1 MSLTAADV
9 DRIIALL
16 DGSRF
21 DRLSLEMDGLKL
33 DLERNGGP
41 AVARPAPASTP
52 APAVTAAPAEPVQP
66 PSAPVATR
74 EAGLVE
80 VKSPLLGIYY
90 RAPRPGEE
98 PFVEI
103 GARVEPDTIVG
114 IIEVM
119 KLMNTARAG
128 VSGEI
133 VEILARNGELVEHG
147 ETLLLVRPD
156 R

>member
-1 MSLTAADV
+1 MTLTAADV

-16 DGSRF
+16 DASRF
-21 DRLSLEMDGLKL
+21 DRLSLEVDGLKL
-33 DLERNGGP
+33 DLVRNGAAP
-41 AVARPAPASTP
+41 AARPAPPVAPT
-52 APAVTAAPAEPVQP
+52 APAAPP
-66 PSAPVATR
+66 PPTEVATR

-90 RAPRPGEE
+90 RAPRPGES

-103 GARVEPDTIVG
+103 GARVEPDTIIG

-128 VSGEI
+128 VSGEV

-147 ETLLLVRPD
+147 ETLLFVRPD

>member
-33 DLERNGGP
+33 DLVRNGNGGA
-41 AVARPAPASTP
+41 AVARPVPASTP
-52 APAVTAAPAEPVQP
+52 PVAAPAKPVQP
-66 PSAPVATR
+66 PPMPEAVR

-98 PFVEI
+98 PFVEV

>member
-1 MSLTAADV
+1 MTLTAADV
-9 DRIIALL
+9 DRIIELL
-16 DGSRF
+16 DASRF

-33 DLERNGGP
+33 DLVRNGATTAPPAAPSP
-41 AVARPAPASTP
+41 AVLPSPPPPPLAP
-52 APAVTAAPAEPVQP
+52 VAAPAPTAE
-66 PSAPVATR
+66 R

-90 RAPRPGEE
+90 RAPRPGEP
-98 PFVEI
+98 PFVEV

-128 VSGEI
+128 VSGEV
-133 VEILARNGELVEHG
+133 VEMLAVNGELVEHG

>member
-1 MSLTAADV
+1 MTLTAADV

-16 DGSRF
+16 DASRF
-21 DRLSLEMDGLKL
+21 DRLSLEVDGLKL
-33 DLERNGGP
+33 DLVRNGAAP
-41 AVARPAPASTP
+41 AARPAPPVAPT
-52 APAVTAAPAEPVQP
+52 APAAPP
-66 PSAPVATR
+66 PPTEVATR

-90 RAPRPGEE
+90 RAPRPGEP
-98 PFVEI
+98 PFVEV
-103 GARVEPDTIVG
+103 GARVEPDTIIG

-128 VSGEI
+128 VSGEV

-147 ETLLLVRPD
+147 ETLLFVRPD

>member
-1 MSLTAADV
+1 MTLTAADV

-16 DGSRF
+16 DASHF
-21 DRLSLEMDGLKL
+21 DRLSLEIDGLKL
-33 DLERNGGP
+33 DLARSG
-41 AVARPAPASTP
+41 AVAAPP
-52 APAVTAAPAEPVQP
+52 KPVPVTMPEPEAAPPPALASVAREP
-66 PSAPVATR
+66 
-74 EAGLVE
+74 GLIE

-90 RAPRPGEE
+90 RAPRPGEP

-103 GARVEPDTIVG
+103 GARVEPETIIG

-128 VSGEI
+128 VSGEV
-133 VEILARNGELVEHG
+133 VEIVACNGELVEHG
-147 ETLLLVRPD
+147 ELLMLVRPD

>member
-1 MSLTAADV
+1 MTLTAADV

-16 DGSRF
+16 DASRF
-21 DRLSLEMDGLKL
+21 DRLSLEIDGLKL
-33 DLERNGGP
+33 DLVRNGAGP
-41 AVARPAPASTP
+41 VPRSAPS
-52 APAVTAAPAEPVQP
+52 PV
-66 PSAPVATR
+66 APVAPAMAPPPSDMPAR

-80 VKSPLLGIYY
+80 VTSPLLGIYY
-90 RAPRPGEE
+90 RAPRPGEP

-103 GARVEPDTIVG
+103 GTRVEPDTIIG

-128 VSGEI
+128 VSGEV

-147 ETLLLVRPD
+147 ETLLFVRPD

>member
-9 DRIIALL
+9 DRIIKLL

-21 DRLSLEMDGLKL
+21 DRLSLEMDGLRL
-33 DLERNGGP
+33 DLVRNGG
-41 AVARPAPASTP
+41 ATVARPAPAPAVAAPPAEPAQPTP
-52 APAVTAAPAEPVQP
+52 APA
-66 PSAPVATR
+66 R

-98 PFVEI
+98 PFVEV

-128 VSGEI
+128 VNGEI
-133 VEILARNGELVEHG
+133 VEILARNGELVEHD

>member
-9 DRIIALL
+9 DRIIKLL

-21 DRLSLEMDGLKL
+21 DRLSLEMDGLRL
-33 DLERNGGP
+33 DLVRNGGA
-41 AVARPAPASTP
+41 AVARPAPAPAVAVPPAEPAQPTP
-52 APAVTAAPAEPVQP
+52 APA
-66 PSAPVATR
+66 R

-98 PFVEI
+98 PFVEV

-133 VEILARNGELVEHG
+133 VEILAHNGELVEHG

>member
-1 MSLTAADV
+1 MTLTAADV
-9 DRIIALL
+9 DRIIELL
-16 DGSRF
+16 DASRF
-21 DRLSLEMDGLKL
+21 DRLSLEIDGLKL
-33 DLERNGGP
+33 DLVRNGAGP
-41 AVARPAPASTP
+41 ILQSAPS
-52 APAVTAAPAEPVQP
+52 PV
-66 PSAPVATR
+66 APVAPAMAPPSSDTPVR

-90 RAPRPGEE
+90 RAPRPGEP

-103 GARVEPDTIVG
+103 GARVEPDTIIG

-128 VSGEI
+128 VSGEV

>member
-33 DLERNGGP
+33 DLIRNGAP
-41 AVARPAPASTP
+41 ATARPAPTPPVAAPVEPVKPPP
-52 APAVTAAPAEPVQP
+52 APEAA
-66 PSAPVATR
+66 R

-98 PFVEI
+98 PFVEV

>member
-1 MSLTAADV
+1 MTLTAADV
-9 DRIIALL
+9 DRIIELL
-16 DGSRF
+16 DASRF

-33 DLERNGGP
+33 DLVRNGAP
-41 AVARPAPASTP
+41 AVTRPAPAP
-52 APAVTAAPAEPVQP
+52 VVAAAPAEPVQP
-66 PSAPVATR
+66 PPVPAAGR

-98 PFVEI
+98 PFVEV

-128 VSGEI
+128 VGGEV

>member
-1 MSLTAADV
+1 MTLTAADV

-16 DGSRF
+16 DASRF

-33 DLERNGGP
+33 DLVRNG
-41 AVARPAPASTP
+41 A
-52 APAVTAAPAEPVQP
+52 
-66 PSAPVATR
+66 APVARSAPPAPPPLTEVATR
-74 EAGLVE
+74 KAGLVE

-90 RAPRPGEE
+90 RAPRPGEP

-103 GARVEPDTIVG
+103 GARVEPDTIIG

-128 VSGEI
+128 VSGEV

-147 ETLLLVRPD
+147 ETLLFVRPD

>member
-9 DRIIALL
+9 DRIIKLL

-21 DRLSLEMDGLKL
+21 DRLSLEMDGLRL
-33 DLERNGGP
+33 DLVRNGGA
-41 AVARPAPASTP
+41 AVARPAPAPAVAAPPAEPAQPTP
-52 APAVTAAPAEPVQP
+52 APA
-66 PSAPVATR
+66 R

-98 PFVEI
+98 PFVEV

>member
-1 MSLTAADV
+1 MTLTAADV
-9 DRIIALL
+9 DRIIDLL
-16 DGSRF
+16 EASRF

-33 DLERNGGP
+33 DLVRNGAAP
-41 AVARPAPASTP
+41 VARPAPPVAATAPP
-52 APAVTAAPAEPVQP
+52 APPPPAEVTA
-66 PSAPVATR
+66 R

-80 VKSPLLGIYY
+80 VRSPLLGIYY
-90 RAPRPGEE
+90 RAPRPGEP
-98 PFVEI
+98 PFVDI
-103 GARVEPDTIVG
+103 GSRVEPDTIVG

-128 VSGEI
+128 VGGEV

-147 ETLLLVRPD
+147 ELLLLVRPD

>member
-1 MSLTAADV
+1 MTLTAADV

-16 DGSRF
+16 DASRF
-21 DRLSLEMDGLKL
+21 DRLSLEVDGLKL
-33 DLERNGGP
+33 DLVRNGAAP
-41 AVARPAPASTP
+41 VAQPAPPVAPT
-52 APAVTAAPAEPVQP
+52 APAASP
-66 PSAPVATR
+66 PPTEVATR

-90 RAPRPGEE
+90 RAPRPGES

-103 GARVEPDTIVG
+103 GARVEPDTIIG

-128 VSGEI
+128 VSGEV

-147 ETLLLVRPD
+147 ETLLFVRPD